1 MAVARKIYTSFPKVA
16 VLRRHP
22 DPKIDMMDK
31 IVEQLGFLG
40 IKIDGKTLNSIIQN
54 VEIIKNKCSMGF
66 FRTV

>member
-1 MAVARKIYTSFPKVA
+1 MLLANMAVARKIYTSFPKVA

-40 IKIDGKTLNSIIQN
+40 IKIDGKTLNSIIPN
-54 VEIIKNKCSMGF
+54 VDITKNKC
-66 FRTV
+66 